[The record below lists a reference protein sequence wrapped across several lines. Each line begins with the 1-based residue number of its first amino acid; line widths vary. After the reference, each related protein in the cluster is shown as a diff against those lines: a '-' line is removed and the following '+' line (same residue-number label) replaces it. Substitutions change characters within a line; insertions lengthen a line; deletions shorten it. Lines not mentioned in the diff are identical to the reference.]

1 MHQCNA
7 VCPLPAKVCTTLL
20 ISQVLRLLHSRWL
33 WLPLVAINL
42 WAAQSLIKG
51 LGPIPVMLITAALL
65 AFILAQPVALLMA
78 WGLRRAVALAIVLGV
93 MGCAMVVL
101 AGLLMPLFFEQLQAL
116 ISGLPLWI
124 QSAISNLQ
132 HLDKNLDR
140 FGVTVSLQ
148 PLQDWLR
155 ALLQQ
160 MAARVGLEGP
170 RLIGSGLGVLL
181 HLVLELFLVLFLLMG
196 GRSQVE
202 WLLGWIAVQSRERLI
217 IISDRVLRTYLW
229 GWTVTAVLY
238 GIALWLVLWLLKIP
252 YALVFAVLVSATTLV
267 PYAGAI
273 SILLLSALL
282 MLVAP
287 AEGLRFLLGAIL
299 TGQVMDHT
307 VYPMLMNRIFSFPP
321 VSVILI
327 VLLGGQFF
335 SLLGLPAVLGL
346 LLALPIAATLREL
359 LQAPDL
365 GEPSFPESE
374 DHMSS

>member
-7 VCPLPAKVCTTLL
+7 VCPLPAKVSTTLL

-78 WGLRRAVALAIVLGV
+78 WGLRRSVALAIVLGV

>member
-7 VCPLPAKVCTTLL
+7 VGPLPAKVSTTLL

-78 WGLRRAVALAIVLGV
+78 WGLRRSVALAIVLGV

-365 GEPSFPESE
+365 GKPSFPESE

>member
-1 MHQCNA
+1 M
-7 VCPLPAKVCTTLL
+7 
-20 ISQVLRLLHSRWL
+20 LRLLHSRWL

-78 WGLRRAVALAIVLGV
+78 WGLRRSVALAIVLGV

-365 GEPSFPESE
+365 GKPSFPESE

>member
-7 VCPLPAKVCTTLL
+7 VGPLPAKVSTTLL

-78 WGLRRAVALAIVLGV
+78 WGLRRSVALAIVLGV